1 MGYVVGDCSLGNDLR
16 FEIPAD
22 YEQGD
27 LIEKDGYL
35 FNATSGTVYI
45 YCEEFPD
52 YSFRL
57 SSFSGVEYR
66 TSSSNYSYSDL
77 PLSIDSVPVLR
88 PALSDVLLF
97 GILVISALL
106 IVCKGGAK
114 RG

>member
-22 YEQGD
+22 YEHGD

-45 YCEEFPD
+45 YCDEYPE

-57 SSFSGVEYR
+57 PSFSGVEYR
-66 TSSSNYSYSDL
+66 TASSNYSYTDI
-77 PLSIDSVPVLR
+77 PVRIDSAPVLR
-88 PALSDVLLF
+88 PALSEVLLF
-97 GILVISALL
+97 GILVVSALM
-106 IVCKGGAK
+106 IICKGGAK
-114 RG
+114 RA

>member
-88 PALSDVLLF
+88 PSLSDVLLF
-97 GILVISALL
+97 GILVISALI